1 MCSTTF
7 AASLT
12 SDLWVEVS
20 SFVWIPPRLLS
31 YMSTRRPP
39 SFSTTFCVNQI
50 LQLMDVQ
57 FRSLSKKLPTIFN
70 KYIYIYIIAL
80 SIDIVRRQS

>member
-31 YMSTRRPP
+31 YMSTPP
-39 SFSTTFCVNQI
+39 PVVLNNFLCQSDYAAYGRCA
-50 LQLMDVQ
+50 
-57 FRSLSKKLPTIFN
+57 KKLPTIFN
-70 KYIYIYIIAL
+70 KYIYVYIIAL